1 MVSWDSDALRK
12 TSHVSYI
19 NVGRHSFSDM
29 NRLLT
34 ILLLTFSTIA
44 RGQDS
49 VLVRETCKKITDL
62 KNPDDIME
70 QIKIVSGQLM
80 TYTPTIVNTPRE
92 KRVKATYTFQYRL
105 HRELKKVCPHYLID
119 HSPKM
124 YQRVIDLD
132 DKFTRPQID
141 SIESVCVELSK
152 SKNIYVYIV
161 TIDNYFP
168 DSTITDFSN
177 RNREYWGQRGSYE
190 KGNVMI
196 SFNTSKRQMRVS
208 TSDVSMKYLSDE
220 KCSEINKSMRPYF
233 KNEDYFNGIL
243 KGLSILKESL

>member
-1 MVSWDSDALRK
+1 
-12 TSHVSYI
+12 
-19 NVGRHSFSDM
+19 M

-34 ILLLTFSTIA
+34 ILLLTSSVLA

-49 VLVRETCKKITDL
+49 VLVSETCKKINEL
-62 KNPDDIME
+62 KKLDGWDAQEAQLKVVSAVMMDRSS
-70 QIKIVSGQLM
+70 KI
-80 TYTPTIVNTPRE
+80 TEIPRE
-92 KRVKATYTFQYRL
+92 RRVKEFYTFQYKL
-105 HRELKKVCPHYLID
+105 YRELKRTCTSFKLDRTKIL
-119 HSPKM
+119 
-124 YQRVIDLD
+124 QRVIDLD

-196 SFNTSKRQMRVS
+196 SFNTSKKQMRVS

-220 KCSEINKSMRPYF
+220 KCSEINKSIRPYF
-233 KNEDYFNGIL
+233 KKEDYFNGIL
-243 KGLSILKESL
+243 KGLSLLKESL